1 MSLSEVPAPR
11 SAGRSSIRGRLLA
24 FGALWTGIALVAG
37 YLVIVSILENFITN
51 RFDAEIE
58 AVGDALIAGASAD
71 AEGNLIAGPPPLD
84 PRFSEP
90 LSGWFWQ
97 LTQDGR
103 VVAKS
108 ASLFDNVLNP
118 PDTDFQGGKGLG
130 PSGEPLRVTRHRFT
144 LPDGNGSLAVTVTAP
159 ASEILANVSNLRR
172 PLAISLFVLGLS
184 LTLAN
189 LLQVSAGL
197 RSLDALGRDIRRIRA
212 GKAETVPLPPE
223 SEIRPI
229 ANEINDLLNQNRA
242 VLARSREHVGNLAH
256 SLKTPL
262 AALDNTLSVDHPGHA
277 LIQRMDRQI
286 GWHLRRARSSAAPR
300 LLGHHTLVAQ
310 VIDDILLVLR
320 RPLADAEIKVQIHC
334 PPDISFAG
342 ERQDLEEMIG
352 NLTENA
358 VKWTASQIRISV
370 SPADDRN
377 LRIEIEDDGPGM
389 DEAEHAMA
397 LSRGMRLDESGPPGT
412 GLGLAIVADI
422 AAMHGGKLELQR
434 SVLGGLSA
442 ALTLPA

>member
-1 MSLSEVPAPR
+1 MNPPSGL
-11 SAGRSSIRGRLLA
+11 SIRGRLLA
-24 FGALWTGIALVAG
+24 FGALWTGIALIAG
-37 YLVIVSILENFITN
+37 YLVIVAILETFITN

-71 AEGNLIAGPPPLD
+71 ASGDLVAGPLPAD

-118 PDTDFQGGKGLG
+118 PNADFQGGKGLG

-144 LPDGNGSLAVTVTAP
+144 LPDGHGDLAVTVTAP
-159 ASEILANVSNLRR
+159 TDEIMASVANLRR

-184 LTLAN
+184 LTFAN
-189 LLQVSAGL
+189 ILQVSAGL
-197 RSLDALGRDIRRIRA
+197 RGLDALGRNIRRIRA

-223 SEIRPI
+223 AEIRPI
-229 ANEINDLLNQNRA
+229 ANEINDLLNQNRS

-262 AALDNTLSVDHPGHA
+262 AALDNTLGVDHPGHA

-300 LLGHHTLVAQ
+300 LLGHHTPVAP

-320 RPLADAEIKVQIHC
+320 RPLEDAGITVAIHC
-334 PPDISFAG
+334 PDGISFAG

-358 VKWTASQIRISV
+358 AKWANSRILITASRV
-370 SPADDRN
+370 DDRH
-377 LRIEIEDDGPGM
+377 LRILIEDDGPGM

-422 AAMHGGKLELQR
+422 AAMHGGRLHLQR
-434 SVLGGLSA
+434 ANMGGLSA
-442 ALTLPA
+442 GLTLPA